1 MWNSSWFLAAAVVVG
16 VVASSQAQHQSALSS
31 PAGDARKPLPLT
43 AMMAEHQKAN
53 MREHLAA
60 IHRIVGAVARDDMAE
75 IEKVT
80 ATIGSSES
88 MGRMCDHMGAAAPG
102 FTPMALDFHRT
113 ADGIAAAA
121 RSGDRKAVLTALD
134 ATLQTCV
141 GCHATWRQ
149 EVVDEGTWQR
159 LATESGAAQGAA
171 SPPH

>member
-1 MWNSSWFLAAAVVVG
+1 MRNATWFLAAAVVVG
-16 VVASSQAQHQSALSS
+16 VVASAEAQHQSALSS
-31 PAGDARKPLPLT
+31 PAGDTRKPLPLT

-60 IHRIVGAVARDDMAE
+60 IQRVVGAVARDDMTE
-75 IEKVT
+75 VEKVT

-102 FTPMALDFHRT
+102 FTPMALAFHRT
-113 ADGIAAAA
+113 ADGIAVAA

-141 GCHATWRQ
+141 GCHAAWRQ

-159 LATESGAAQGAA
+159 LATESGAAHGAA
-171 SPPH
+171 GTH